1 MTSNDTNEQ
10 FIDDRGAARFELHID
25 SMLAGWVDYRPA
37 GESVILAHTEVV
49 EGQEGR
55 GVGGQLVQRAM
66 AEFEARG
73 KLVMPT
79 CPFALDYLRRHPE
92 LQHLVDPSMRAQVRG

>member
-1 MTSNDTNEQ
+1 MTSNESVEQ
-10 FIDDRGAARFELHID
+10 FTDDPGAARFEMQVDGVLV
-25 SMLAGWVDYRPA
+25 GWVDYRPA
-37 GESVILAHTEVV
+37 GTSVILAHTEVV

-55 GVGGQLVQRAM
+55 GVGGRLVRRAM

-73 KLVMPT
+73 LLVMPT